1 MKRILFTLAAVL
13 TGICMNAQDTEQ
25 PKRMAVVQTSTCYM
39 RLQPDYESALETQEL
54 MGTVVEIVGEQGYWR
69 EIVSP
74 QPYKAWTTEKTL
86 VEMTPEELKAYEE
99 APKYIYTAHYGHV
112 HTTPTIHNPSAICD
126 LVGGDILRVVEKKKG
141 SASPSGKHGKWVEV
155 MLPSGRTGWV
165 LKKDVRPLSERIDIR
180 MGDSAEGL
188 VSVEKMEDVI
198 RQAYSLLGVPYLWG
212 GMSSK
217 GVDCSGLVRI
227 SFLMNDIL
235 LPRNATQQIKCG
247 KEVDLKDIQRGDLI
261 FFGNTETGAITHV
274 GIYLGNGEFIHASHL
289 VRVNSLIP
297 GAENY
302 YENAHRLIRACRIH
316 SYGEY
321 F

>member
-25 PKRMAVVQTSTCYM
+25 SKRMAVVQTSTCYM
-39 RLQPDYESALETQEL
+39 RLHPDYESALETQEL

-86 VEMTPEELKAYEE
+86 MEMTPEELKAYEE

-112 HTTPTIHNPSAICD
+112 YTTPTNNNPSAICD
-126 LVGGDILRVVEKKKG
+126 LVGGDILRAVEKKKG

-165 LKKDVRPLSERIDIR
+165 LKKDVRPLGERTDIR

-188 VSVEKMEDVI
+188 VSIEKMEDVI

-227 SFLMNDIL
+227 CFLMNDIL

-247 KEVDLKDIQRGDLI
+247 KEVNIKDIQRGDLI